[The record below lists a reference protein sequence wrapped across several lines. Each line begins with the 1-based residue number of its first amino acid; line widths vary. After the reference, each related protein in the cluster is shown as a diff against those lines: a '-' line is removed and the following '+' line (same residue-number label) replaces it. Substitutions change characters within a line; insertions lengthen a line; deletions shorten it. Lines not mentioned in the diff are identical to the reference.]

1 MCGLISS
8 TIQKSTLSGG
18 NDAMLQAEG
27 QLINLQAPDPLLD
40 PARLAALRELD
51 LLASPPQDNLSRLS
65 RIASRTLGVPISA
78 LSLISWDRQI
88 TAGQSG
94 LVDDDTELVDSP
106 LSHSFCQHVVRA
118 GAPFIVED
126 ARENPLVMDNL
137 AVRDSG
143 IIAYAGVPIRLADGE
158 CVGAFCACDQ
168 QPREWSD
175 SDLAMLSDLAAIAV
189 DVLELHRIKR
199 DGGMRDSLTG
209 LPRRVLFEE
218 RVHGLLHEGMDMGDP
233 VHVVA
238 VDLMAFRLFN
248 EAWGHET
255 GDKILTEVARRF
267 RDTMGTSD
275 VVCRLA
281 GDEFLVAQCGP
292 EEPDALIARLDQMLT
307 VPPINIEGIEQPV
320 SALFV
325 SATASPEMEAA
336 ELIDDA
342 LAILSATKAT
352 SAHNTHEYPA
362 MHGPAR
368 ERLQLRNAIVGAER
382 RDELS
387 LHYQP
392 LVDLQTGQIR
402 SVEALLRW
410 DHPQLGAVSPVDFIP
425 VAESTGA
432 IVPIGEW
439 VLRTACRDLAA
450 WRDSPDGDQAMT
462 VAVNVA
468 PEQVRLPSF
477 DAAVAGALEAAGL
490 PASALALEIT
500 ERTILEDRPVE
511 RRTIEALQARGI
523 DLHLDD
529 FGTGYSSLGYLTRFP
544 LETIKIDRVFVA
556 RLGLDDRATALVDGI
571 IAMAHSLGLST
582 VAEGI
587 ETEEQRDTLTGMGC
601 DFGQGYLFARPCP
614 GERIP
619 ALLRQFDR

>member
-1 MCGLISS
+1 
-8 TIQKSTLSGG
+8 
-18 NDAMLQAEG
+18 MLQAEG
-27 QLINLQAPDPLLD
+27 QLINLSTPDPLLD
-40 PARLAALRELD
+40 PGRLAALRELD
-51 LLASPPQDNLSRLS
+51 LLASPPQDHLSKLSRL
-65 RIASRTLGVPISA
+65 ASALLGVPISA
-78 LSLISWDRQI
+78 LSLVSWDRQI
-88 TAGQSG
+88 TAGQAG
-94 LVDDDTELVDSP
+94 LVDHDAEVVDTP

-118 GAPFIVED
+118 DAPFVVED
-126 ARENPLVMDNL
+126 AREHPLVMDNL

-143 IIAYAGVPIRLADGE
+143 IVAYAGVPIRLADGE
-158 CVGAFCACDQ
+158 CVGAFCACDEA
-168 QPREWSD
+168 PRQWTD
-175 SDLAMLSDLAAIAV
+175 DDLRTLSDLASVAV
-189 DVLELHRIKR
+189 DVLELHRLKR

-209 LPRRVLFEE
+209 LPRRALFEE
-218 RVHGLLHEGMDMGDP
+218 RVQALLREGMDMGDP

-238 VDLMAFRLFN
+238 VDLRAFRLFN

-281 GDEFLVAQCGP
+281 GDEFLIAQCGP
-292 EEPDALIARLDQMLT
+292 EDPNALIGRLDQMLT
-307 VPPINIEGIEQPV
+307 VPAISIEGVEQPV

-325 SATASPEMEAA
+325 AATAAPEIEAA

-342 LAILSATKAT
+342 LAILSATKGT
-352 SAHNTHEYPA
+352 SGRQADGAAN
-362 MHGPAR
+362 GPAR
-368 ERLQLRNAIVGAER
+368 DRLLLRNAIVGAER

-392 LVDLQTGQIR
+392 LVDLKSGRVR

-410 DHPQLGAVSPVDFIP
+410 DHPLLGSVSPVDFIP

-439 VLRTACRDLAA
+439 VLRTACRDLAR
-450 WRDSPDGDQAMT
+450 WRASEHGDDTMT

-511 RRTIEALQARGI
+511 RRTIAALQARGI

-556 RLGLDDRATALVDGI
+556 RLGADDRATALVDGI
-571 IAMAHSLGLST
+571 IALAHSLGLTT

-587 ETEEQRDTLTGMGC
+587 ETEEQRETLTAMGC
-601 DFGQGYLFARPCP
+601 DLGQGFLFACPCP
-614 GERIP
+614 GERVP
-619 ALLRQFDR
+619 TLLRQLDR